1 MKPNEVIRLFDDYL
15 ALKNLS
21 FSAVVIGGSA
31 LALLGIISRE
41 TQDCDVLDP
50 SIPESIKKASKE
62 FAKTIPSLKEDWL
75 NNGPETL
82 KRELPPD
89 WMLRLSTVYQ
99 GKGITLFTLGRSD
112 LLKSKLFAYCDRGT
126 DLADCIAL
134 KPTKDELKD
143 SIDWVSQRDGNVGW
157 PKHVQKSFEQLAKK
171 LGYEF

>member
-1 MKPNEVIRLFDDYL
+1 
-15 ALKNLS
+15 
-21 FSAVVIGGSA
+21 
-31 LALLGIISRE
+31 
-41 TQDCDVLDP
+41 
-50 SIPESIKKASKE
+50 
-62 FAKTIPSLKEDWL
+62 
-75 NNGPETL
+75 
-82 KRELPPD
+82 
-89 WMLRLSTVYQ
+89 MLRLSTVYQ

-171 LGYEF
+171 LGHEF